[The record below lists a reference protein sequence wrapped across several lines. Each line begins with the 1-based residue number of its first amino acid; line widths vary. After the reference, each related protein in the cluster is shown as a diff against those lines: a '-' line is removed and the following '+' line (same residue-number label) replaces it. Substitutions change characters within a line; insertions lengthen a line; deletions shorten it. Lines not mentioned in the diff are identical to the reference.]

1 MMMKRKQTVIVLAIL
16 AVILVLELL
25 PYGAVL
31 HFGNPEGEPF
41 RETFSYFDL
50 TPYGYANFGP
60 FITALQ
66 TCSLL
71 VMSVVDLFL
80 NNRRLKNA
88 LRIVAFVALVASLGP
103 LLVNCYSIIGGAISI
118 LLLAVL
124 IISMKKEEKV

>member
-1 MMMKRKQTVIVLAIL
+1 MMMKRKKTVIVLAIL

-88 LRIVAFVALVASLGP
+88 LRIVAFVALVAFLGP

-124 IISMKKEEKV
+124 IILMKKEETV

>member
-1 MMMKRKQTVIVLAIL
+1 MMKRKQNVIVLAIL
-16 AVILVLELL
+16 VVILVLELL

-60 FITALQ
+60 FITALL

-80 NNRRLKNA
+80 SNRRLKNA
-88 LRIVAFVALVASLGP
+88 LRIVTFVALIASLGP

-124 IISMKKEEKV
+124 IISMKKEESV

>member
-1 MMMKRKQTVIVLAIL
+1 MKRKQTVIVLAIL

-124 IISMKKEEKV
+124 IISMKKEETV

>member
-1 MMMKRKQTVIVLAIL
+1 MMKRKQTVIVLAIL
-16 AVILVLELL
+16 VVILVLELL

-124 IISMKKEEKV
+124 IISMKKEETV

>member
-16 AVILVLELL
+16 VVILVLELL

-60 FITALQ
+60 FITALL

-80 NNRRLKNA
+80 SNRRLKNA
-88 LRIVAFVALVASLGP
+88 LRIVTFVALIASLGP

-124 IISMKKEEKV
+124 IISMKKEETV

>member
-1 MMMKRKQTVIVLAIL
+1 MMKRKQTVIVLAIL

-124 IISMKKEEKV
+124 IISMKKEETV

>member
-1 MMMKRKQTVIVLAIL
+1 MMKRKQTVIVLAIL

-118 LLLAVL
+118 LLSAVL
-124 IISMKKEEKV
+124 IISMKKEETV

>member
-1 MMMKRKQTVIVLAIL
+1 MIKRKQSIILVAIL
-16 AVILVLELL
+16 IAILVLEVL

-31 HFGNPEGEPF
+31 HFANPEGEPF

-118 LLLAVL
+118 LMLAVL
-124 IISMKKEEKV
+124 IISLKKEETV

>member
-118 LLLAVL
+118 LMLAVL
-124 IISMKKEEKV
+124 IISLKKEETV

>member
-124 IISMKKEEKV
+124 IISIKKEETV

>member
-1 MMMKRKQTVIVLAIL
+1 MIKRKQSIILVAIL
-16 AVILVLELL
+16 IAILVLEVL

-31 HFGNPEGEPF
+31 HFANPEGEPF
-41 RETFSYFDL
+41 RATFSYFDP

-124 IISMKKEEKV
+124 IISMKKEETV

>member
-1 MMMKRKQTVIVLAIL
+1 MMMKRKQNVIVLAIL
-16 AVILVLELL
+16 VVILVLELL

-60 FITALQ
+60 FITALL

-80 NNRRLKNA
+80 SNRRLKNA
-88 LRIVAFVALVASLGP
+88 LRIVTFVALIASLGP

-124 IISMKKEEKV
+124 IISMKKEESV

>member
-1 MMMKRKQTVIVLAIL
+1 MVMRRKQTVIALAIL
-16 AVILVLELL
+16 VVILVLEIL

-31 HFGNPEGEPF
+31 HFANPEGEPF
-41 RETFSYFDL
+41 REMFSYFDL

-80 NNRRLKNA
+80 NNCRLKNA

-124 IISMKKEEKV
+124 IISMKKEETV

>member
-1 MMMKRKQTVIVLAIL
+1 MLKRKQPIVIFAIL
-16 AVILVLELL
+16 IVILVLELL

-88 LRIVAFVALVASLGP
+88 LRIVAFVALVTSLGP

-124 IISMKKEEKV
+124 IISMKKEETV

>member
-1 MMMKRKQTVIVLAIL
+1 MMKRKKTVIVLAIL

-88 LRIVAFVALVASLGP
+88 LRIVAFVALVAFLGP

-124 IISMKKEEKV
+124 IILMKKEETV